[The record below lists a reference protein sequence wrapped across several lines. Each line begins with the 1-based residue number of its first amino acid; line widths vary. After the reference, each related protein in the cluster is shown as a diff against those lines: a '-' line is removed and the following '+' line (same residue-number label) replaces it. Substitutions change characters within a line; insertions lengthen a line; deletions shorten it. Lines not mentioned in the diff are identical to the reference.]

1 MAVTRLKDEI
11 QQGKP
16 FRSPAEEVFLN
27 LLRTAEVLSSN
38 VAGLLRPLGLS
49 LPQYNVLRILR
60 GAGPEGMSCNE
71 IGERMVT
78 RDSDITRLLNGLE
91 KRKLARRARDASDR
105 RVIRAV
111 ITPAGEQLATLLDGP
126 IDELITS
133 QLAHMKRADLR
144 LLSDLLER
152 ARVLPEGQSNAFAT
166 YSSRGS
172 SDKRKKEA
180 T

>member
-27 LLRTAEVLSSN
+27 LLRTTEVLSSN

-60 GAGPEGMSCNE
+60 GAVAEGLSCNE

-111 ITPAGEQLATLLDGP
+111 ITPAGEQLVALLDAP
-126 IDELITS
+126 IDELLAS

-144 LLSDLLER
+144 LLSNLLELAR
-152 ARVLPEGQSNAFAT
+152 ATPE
-166 YSSRGS
+166 R
-172 SDKRKKEA
+172 
-180 T
+180 

>member
-1 MAVTRLKDEI
+1 MRTRLKDEI
-11 QQGKP
+11 RQRKP

-38 VAGLLRPLGLS
+38 VAGLLRSLGLS

-60 GAGPEGMSCNE
+60 GAGTEGLSCSE

-78 RDSDITRLLNGLE
+78 RDSDITRLLNALE
-91 KRKLARRARDASDR
+91 KRKLARRARDPSDR
-105 RVIRAV
+105 RVIRAA
-111 ITPAGEQLATLLDGP
+111 ITPAGEQLAALLDGP
-126 IDELITS
+126 LDELVRS

-152 ARVLPEGQSNAFAT
+152 ARAAPEG
-166 YSSRGS
+166 
-172 SDKRKKEA
+172 
-180 T
+180 